1 MGKNAA
7 SCLKLGLR
15 DEIDSVKE
23 AKISLLFSTLECE
36 TTGNRYGTPN
46 PANRHDLPSPGR
58 SFAPT
63 NGTRRPAGREHE
75 ISQQSEQVIPR
86 TDIPSPDGLTDQS
99 VAPTCTH
106 TRADATPRLEC
117 KVRSATYGRWRWCG
131 ANEQTRATSRAPH
144 DVRLHGYMTNAARRA
159 AAGSAF
165 CL

>member
-1 MGKNAA
+1 MGTDAA

-23 AKISLLFSTLECE
+23 AKISLSFSTLECE

-86 TDIPSPDGLTDQS
+86 TDIPSPDGRHGSTDGS
-99 VAPTCTH
+99 PTCTH
-106 TRADATPRLEC
+106 TRAPPWMRNQVSDI
-117 KVRSATYGRWRWCG
+117 
-131 ANEQTRATSRAPH
+131 
-144 DVRLHGYMTNAARRA
+144 AR
-159 AAGSAF
+159 
-165 CL
+165 